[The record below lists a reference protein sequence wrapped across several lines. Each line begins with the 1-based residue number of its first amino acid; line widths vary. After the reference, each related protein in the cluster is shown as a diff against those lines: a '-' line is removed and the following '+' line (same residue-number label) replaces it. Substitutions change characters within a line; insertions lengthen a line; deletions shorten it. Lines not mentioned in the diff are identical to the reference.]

1 VASDKDILGKADAL
15 LRRNQPRG
23 AVGTDTG
30 GVPVLTDFIGITSS
44 EETAMLAGE
53 VSMQVVATVEARLTT
68 ELERRVS
75 EQLSGQI
82 HGAVIAAL
90 ADLRQDLAN
99 AVAEAVTEALA
110 RRNVK

>member
-1 VASDKDILGKADAL
+1 MADKDIFGKADAL
-15 LRRNQPRG
+15 LRRHTGSP
-23 AVGTDTG
+23 VGTDTG
-30 GVPVLTDFIGITSS
+30 SVPVLTDFIDVATS

-53 VSMQVVATVEARLTT
+53 VSMQVVATVESRLTT
-68 ELERRVS
+68 ELQRRVS

-90 ADLRQDLAN
+90 ADLRQELAN
-99 AVAEAVTEALA
+99 AVADAVSEALA